1 MNEFANAVLFGF
13 GGRYDF
19 VSEILVCETKGAA
32 EGVADQG
39 FGEASG
45 KVRLALGNMVAQF
58 EIVSEGWAVV
68 KGARGIDLPTLG
80 RPPVSSRLDAMS
92 FGCAPFAR
100 GVEVLQ
106 PEANRIDLAV
116 ATGALSF
123 LLMGAESVAG
133 AERLVG

>member
-1 MNEFANAVLFGF
+1 ME
-13 GGRYDF
+13 
-19 VSEILVCETKGAA
+19 GA
-32 EGVADQG
+32 G
-39 FGEASG
+39 
-45 KVRLALGNMVAQF
+45 
-58 EIVSEGWAVV
+58 
-68 KGARGIDLPTLG
+68 GIDFPSLG

-133 AERLVG
+133 EGNRTLLPVALEFVSLFT